1 MWAELF
7 CTSLMKAA
15 KGGRSGKTILHLWH
29 LNLHSLAAFSGEVV
43 GKDFPVACPIPPTWS
58 SSSQRTG
65 WRVKGHTPFSIE
77 ARDHSHHR
85 PPPHTHKRRQN
96 FSIHAVKGKDLEFP
110 NVMTSVQ
117 IADLD
122 WDMAPPATSLYLPAT
137 IRSEMCQAPPQ
148 AAAGTRVYAHR
159 KVHVHTYSTQT
170 QTLHSHQQGHCH
182 LCVPCTSAGVFQK

>member
-15 KGGRSGKTILHLWH
+15 KGDRSGKTILHLWH
-29 LNLHSLAAFSGEVV
+29 LNLHSLTAFSREVV
-43 GKDFPVACPIPPTWS
+43 AKDFPVAHLIPPTYS
-58 SSSQRTG
+58 RSSQRTG
-65 WRVKGHTPFSIE
+65 WRVKVHTPLSLE

-96 FSIHAVKGKDLEFP
+96 FSIHTVKGKDLEFP

-122 WDMAPPATSLYLPAT
+122 WDMIPPATSLYLPAI
-137 IRSEMCQAPPQ
+137 IRSETCQAPPQ
-148 AAAGTRVYAHR
+148 ATAGTRVWAHR
-159 KVHVHTYSTQT
+159 KVHVHTHYSHTNST
-170 QTLHSHQQGHCH
+170 LSPAGSLHSVHFCWG
-182 LCVPCTSAGVFQK
+182 LSEIN